1 MPASLRSSLVVFAAA
16 VSLAALGVCS
26 SALAQSGG
34 VYDMSWNKI
43 ANGSVPQ
50 VTGGAFTLSGTVGQ
64 SDAGLLTGGPYR
76 LNGGFWNGVALRQL
90 LDVPDATPVARPVRF
105 ALRGFP
111 SNPVT
116 RSGLDV
122 SFALPNDAPAV
133 LDLLD
138 VHGRCVRT
146 MAVGALGAGEHRLRF
161 EQPESIG
168 PGVYWIRLRQGAE
181 QRVMKAVVL
190 R

>member
-1 MPASLRSSLVVFAAA
+1 MHASLRSSLAILAAA
-16 VSLAALGVCS
+16 VSFAVIAAPS
-26 SALAQSGG
+26 PALAQSGG

-43 ANGSVPQ
+43 ANGGVPQ
-50 VTGGAFTLSGTVGQ
+50 TAGGAFTLSGTVGQ
-64 SDAGLLTGGPYR
+64 TDAGVLTGNTYR

-90 LDVPDATPVARPVRF
+90 LDAPEPPVARPVRF
-105 ALRGFP
+105 ALRGFLR
-111 SNPVT
+111 NPAT
-116 RSGLDV
+116 RSDLEV

-138 VHGRCVRT
+138 VNGRCVRSRV
-146 MAVGALGAGEHRLRF
+146 VGQLGAGEHRVRF
-161 EQPESIG
+161 EQPEAVEA
-168 PGVYWIRLRQGAE
+168 GVYWIRLRRDAE